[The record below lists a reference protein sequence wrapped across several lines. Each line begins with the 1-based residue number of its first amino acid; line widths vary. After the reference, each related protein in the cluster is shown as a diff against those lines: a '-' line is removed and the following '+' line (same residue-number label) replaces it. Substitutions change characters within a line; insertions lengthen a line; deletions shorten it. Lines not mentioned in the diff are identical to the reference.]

1 MIELPFS
8 SEMINIRDLKSYIRS
23 EFPIVQRVLP
33 DSIIQNLANSIHQQ
47 LDKQSQILYLLRLVL
62 TENYLSQHRK
72 KFDSFD
78 FNIDEI
84 LNAYIGKRCLSKI
97 YPHWR
102 VLL

>member
-8 SEMINIRDLKSYIRS
+8 SEMIHIRDLKSYIRS
-23 EFPIVQRVLP
+23 EFPLVQRIFS

-62 TENYLSQHRK
+62 NESYLSQHRK

-78 FNIDEI
+78 FDIDEI
-84 LNAYIGKRCLSKI
+84 LNTYIGKIVFRIS
-97 YPHWR
+97 PSDSSSFF
-102 VLL
+102 